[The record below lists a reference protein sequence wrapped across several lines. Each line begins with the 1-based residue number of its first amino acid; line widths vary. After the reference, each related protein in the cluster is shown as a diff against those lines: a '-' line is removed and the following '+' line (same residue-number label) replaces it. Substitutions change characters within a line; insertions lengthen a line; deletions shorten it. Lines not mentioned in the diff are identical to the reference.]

1 MKLIDHL
8 QAALH
13 RLPTEHEKAP
23 AVASNAVENTAPPL
37 NRRKRPR
44 IDARQGIRV
53 LIIDDSPRV
62 LTYLGKLFTSA
73 GYVPLLAGSA
83 ERGLQMARAEHP
95 DLVMLDVI
103 LPGMSGFAALRHLR
117 RDPEVGQVPVIMM
130 SRKQQVTEQI
140 YVKRIGADDFMKK
153 PFTRFDLFS
162 RIEQMLDENRVPR
175 RNQA

>member
-1 MKLIDHL
+1 MKLIHQL
-8 QAALH
+8 QEVLH
-13 RLPTEHEKAP
+13 RPPEKQKEAP
-23 AVASNAVENTAPPL
+23 AVASNAEEHTTLPE

-44 IDARQGIRV
+44 INARQGIRV

-62 LTYLGKLFTSA
+62 LTYLGKLFRSA

-83 ERGLQMARAEHP
+83 ERGLRMARSEHP

-103 LPGMSGFAALRHLR
+103 LPGMCGFAALRHLR

-130 SRKQQVTEQI
+130 SANEQATEQI

-153 PFTRFDLFS
+153 PFTRYDLFS
-162 RIEQMLDENRVPR
+162 RIEQLLDENRVPR
-175 RNQA
+175 RNPA